1 MFTASHL
8 RSPARDRTVLILLL
22 ATLAASAWLVLW
34 SWDASPYGRYLHHDQ
49 PTGLGTSLELG
60 LFVVGWALMI
70 VAMMLP
76 TVIPFLVT
84 FRALV
89 GRRARP
95 GLLVGAVILGYLVT
109 WTAFGIVAWVGDR
122 GVHALVEAIPWLAD
136 NSRLVL
142 AGTFLIAGAYQFSAL
157 KYRCLDECRSPLGFI
172 VNRWQGLAERREAF
186 QLGVAHGLFC
196 IGCCWSL
203 MLVMF
208 GVGLGSIAWMLA
220 LGAITAVEKN
230 AAWGRRL
237 SRPLG
242 VGLLLAGLTV
252 VNGW

>member
-8 RSPARDRTVLILLL
+8 RSPARDRTVLIVLL
-22 ATLAASAWLVLW
+22 ASLAASAWLVLW
-34 SWDASPYGRYLHHDQ
+34 LWDASPYERYLHHDL
-49 PTGLGTSLELG
+49 PTGLGTPLELG
-60 LFVVGWALMI
+60 LFVLGWGLMI

-76 TVIPFLVT
+76 TVIPLLVT

-89 GRRARP
+89 SRRSRP
-95 GLLVGAVILGYLVT
+95 GVLVGTAILGYLVT
-109 WTAFGIVAWVGDR
+109 WMAFGLVAWVGDR
-122 GVHALVEAIPWLAD
+122 GVHAAVDALPWLAV

-142 AGTFLIAGAYQFSAL
+142 AGTFFIAGAYQFSAL
-157 KYRCLDECRSPLGFI
+157 KYRCLDECRSPLGF
-172 VNRWQGLAERREAF
+172 VMNRWRGVSERREAF
-186 QLGVAHGLFC
+186 GLGVAHGLFC
-196 IGCCWSL
+196 VGCCWSL

-208 GVGLGSIAWMLA
+208 GVGLGSLAWMLT

-230 AAWGRRL
+230 APWGRLL

-242 VGLLLAGLTV
+242 VGLLLAGLMV